1 MHSSYSGDFL
11 TLITGMNTLLER
23 RPVFL
28 TVLLAALTGLTA
40 LSIDMSLPAMPQFQE
55 TFQAGVSSVQLTLS
69 IFLAGFALGQVFCG
83 PLSDRWGR
91 RPVLLAGLVLF
102 TLAGL
107 VCAGS
112 TSLAMLVAARFVQ
125 GAGASVGPVVAR
137 AIVRDRFDSRRAAA
151 VLSQMTQVM
160 IVAPLLAP
168 TLGGYMLVHVGWPAI
183 FVVLGA
189 SGALMSLV
197 CWRFLPETARRKQFD
212 EEVERPTA
220 GAGLREV
227 LRHRASLRHALTTCF
242 AYAGMFAYVGSSP
255 FVLMDG
261 FGVDEGNFGYY
272 FALTATALLVS
283 ATVNRALLRRHTSS
297 LLILRRGVF
306 VIFAAGASLALATC
320 FGVGGLAGVL
330 VPMMAYMFGQGLVMP
345 NATAE
350 AMAPH
355 GESAGVISSLMGA
368 LQTAGGA
375 LAGYLVG
382 VFYDHTPLSLAV
394 TVAAFASMAL
404 FASGVPGPR
413 STANEKHTDELHV
426 TCEA

>member
-1 MHSSYSGDFL
+1 MRLDTLIERKPWVL
-11 TLITGMNTLLER
+11 TL
-23 RPVFL
+23 
-28 TVLLAALTGLTA
+28 LLAALTGLTS
-40 LSIDMSLPAMPQFQE
+40 LSIDMSLPAMPQLQE
-55 TFQAGVSSVQLTLS
+55 TFRAGVSSVQLTLS
-69 IFLAGFALGQVFCG
+69 IFLTGFALGQIVCG

-91 RPVLLAGLVLF
+91 RPVLLAGLGLF

-125 GAGASVGPVVAR
+125 GMGASVGPVVAR
-137 AIVRDRFDSRRAAA
+137 AIVRDRFDSRRAAS

-168 TLGGYMLVHVGWPAI
+168 TLGGYLLVRMGWPSI
-183 FVVLGA
+183 FVVLGT
-189 SGALMSLV
+189 SGALLSLI
-197 CWRFLPETARRKQFD
+197 CWRFMPETARAKKAED
-212 EEVERPTA
+212 EVEQPRTRA
-220 GAGLREV
+220 SLRDV
-227 LRHRASLRHALTTCF
+227 LKHRESLRHALTTCF

-261 FGVDEGNFGYY
+261 FGVKEENFGYF
-272 FALTATALLVS
+272 FALTAAALLVS
-283 ATVNRALLRRHTSS
+283 ATVNRALLKRHQPS

-306 VIFAAGASLALATC
+306 VIFAAGASLALASW

-330 VPMMAYMFGQGLVMP
+330 VPMMAYMFGQGLLMP
-345 NATAE
+345 NATAA

-355 GESAGVISSLMGA
+355 GESAGLISSVMGA

-394 TVAAFASMAL
+394 TVAAFASL
-404 FASGVPGPR
+404 TLLASGLAWSRGM
-413 STANEKHTDELHV
+413 ANERQLDALHV
-426 TCEA
+426 TCEV